1 MKQGKTI
8 RQFSAEF
15 KKEKVK
21 MIEDKQ
27 ATVAQ
32 ISKLYQVSNVAV
44 YRWLHKYGTGVLT
57 NERVVVEKESEAR
70 KTLTLLERVSE
81 LERIIGQKQLTI
93 DYLEKILEVGS
104 KEVGFDLKK
113 NIESRQST
121 GLKNIGKKSE

>member
-8 RQFSAEF
+8 RQFSVEF

-21 MIEDKQ
+21 MIEEKH

-32 ISKLYQVSNVAV
+32 IGKLYQVSNVAV
-44 YRWLHKYGTGVLT
+44 YRWLHKYGTGALKT
-57 NERVVVEKESEAR
+57 ERVVVEKESEAR
-70 KTLTLLERVSE
+70 KTLALLERISE

-113 NIESRQST
+113 NIESQQST
-121 GLKNIGKKSE
+121 GSKHIGKKSE